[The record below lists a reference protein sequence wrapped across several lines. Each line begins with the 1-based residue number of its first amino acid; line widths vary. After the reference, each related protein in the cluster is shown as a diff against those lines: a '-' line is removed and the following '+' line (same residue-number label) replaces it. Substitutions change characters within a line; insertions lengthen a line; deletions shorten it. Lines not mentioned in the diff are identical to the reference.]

1 MIDLLMQTR
10 LLNIGLDIFS
20 FLCLFIMF
28 TGSIRNMSQTY
39 DVVLFSR
46 VKVCFM
52 AAAMADMFSWIFNG
66 EPGLMARTG
75 LYAANMIFLFA
86 ECLGLAMWFMYVRYR
101 LTGNTA
107 SRKQYVIFCVSFIAL
122 AAVLF
127 TTPING
133 IFFTVSEDNI
143 YARTA
148 WTDVM
153 SVVQI
158 LMMLYASFS
167 CLRQRDKEQLP
178 ERRKECDTLASF
190 IFPLL
195 IGGLIQFFE
204 FGLNL
209 IIPCGTMSIMSVDM
223 TLMGQKI
230 LQDPLTGLN
239 NRGALDRHILTIEQD
254 VRRFS
259 EPIGVMMMDI
269 DNFKGINDACG
280 HAAGDK
286 ALVLF
291 ANTLRISCMNTGVFI
306 CRYGGDEFAIV
317 ARNTKEAKLNTIKK
331 NLLKNLDEVNLNN
344 TRGYELHT
352 SVGCVYLEKMHGA
365 KVKDLL
371 KEADRQL
378 YEQKKARDEYPAING

>member
-20 FLCLFIMF
+20 FLCIFIMF
-28 TGSIRNMSQTY
+28 LGSIRNMSQTY
-39 DVVLFSR
+39 DMVLFAR
-46 VKVCFM
+46 VKICFM
-52 AAAMADMFSWIFNG
+52 VAAMADMFSWIFNAELG
-66 EPGLMARTG
+66 NMARTA
-75 LYAANMIFLFA
+75 LYLSNMVFLFA

-101 LTGNTA
+101 LTGNTS
-107 SRKQYVIFCVSFIAL
+107 SRKQYLSFCAFFIVL

-127 TTPING
+127 STPING
-133 IFFTVSEDNI
+133 IFFTLSETNV
-143 YARTA
+143 YSRTA

-153 SVVQI
+153 SIFQI
-158 LMMLYASFS
+158 MLMLYASFS
-167 CLRQRDKEQLP
+167 CLRQKSKEQLP

-209 IIPCGTMSIMSVDM
+209 IIPCGTMAIISVDI

-239 NRGALDRHILTIEQD
+239 NRGALDRYILTVEQD
-254 VRRFS
+254 TRRFS
-259 EPIGVMMMDI
+259 ESIGVMMMDI
-269 DNFKGINDACG
+269 DDFKGINDTCG

-291 ANTLRISCMNTGVFI
+291 ADTLRRSCNNTDVFI

-317 ARNTKEAKLNTIKK
+317 ARNIEEPKLNAIKK
-331 NLLKNLDEVNLNN
+331 NLIKNLEEVNQIKD
-344 TRGYELHT
+344 RGFELHS
-352 SVGCVYLEKMHGA
+352 SVGSVYLEKMHAA
-365 KVKDLL
+365 KVMELIKKADL
-371 KEADRQL
+371 QL
-378 YEQKKARDEYPAING
+378 YEQKKAKNESPAHNG